1 VNIKISTIKFSLIFL
16 TWIVVST
23 VACSFSDNLPST
35 QSTLTPTSGEPGSI
49 INPTSTPSI
58 CSGLSGEFEVMVLV
72 GPAEA
77 VGLEPFSVGTIPFS
91 VVTGEVPYIVEGSG
105 QLVYQD
111 MLVKEWGSYSV
122 DLLMETTLTGE
133 CVDSDP
139 SGRLDLTMEMTG
151 EQMVEVLSEGF
162 TGEYPWTGTY
172 TSQFSLQVIDGI
184 STGGEGWEFILHL
197 PMN

>member
-1 VNIKISTIKFSLIFL
+1 MNIKISTIKFSLIFL

-23 VACSFSDNLPST
+23 VACSLSDNLAST
-35 QSTLTPTSGEPGSI
+35 QVTPTPTSGAPGSI
-49 INPTSTPSI
+49 INPTSSI
-58 CSGLSGEFEVMVLV
+58 STCNGLSGEFEVKVLV

-122 DLLMETTLTGE
+122 DLVMETTVTGE
-133 CVDSDP
+133 CVDLDP
-139 SGRLDLTMEMTG
+139 TGRLDLSVEMTG
-151 EQMVEVLSEGF
+151 EQMVEVISEGF
-162 TGEYPWTGTY
+162 TGEYPWAGTY
-172 TSQFSLQVIDGI
+172 SSEFSLQLIDGI

-197 PMN
+197 PTN

>member
-23 VACSFSDNLPST
+23 VACSLSDNLAST
-35 QSTLTPTSGEPGSI
+35 QVTPTPTSGAPGSI
-49 INPTSTPSI
+49 INPTSSI
-58 CSGLSGEFEVMVLV
+58 STCNGLSGEFEVKVLV

-122 DLLMETTLTGE
+122 DLVMETTVTGE
-133 CVDSDP
+133 CVDLDP
-139 SGRLDLTMEMTG
+139 TGRLDLSVEMTG
-151 EQMVEVLSEGF
+151 EQMVEVISEGF
-162 TGEYPWTGTY
+162 TGEYPWAGTY
-172 TSQFSLQVIDGI
+172 SSEFSLQLIDGI

-197 PMN
+197 PTN